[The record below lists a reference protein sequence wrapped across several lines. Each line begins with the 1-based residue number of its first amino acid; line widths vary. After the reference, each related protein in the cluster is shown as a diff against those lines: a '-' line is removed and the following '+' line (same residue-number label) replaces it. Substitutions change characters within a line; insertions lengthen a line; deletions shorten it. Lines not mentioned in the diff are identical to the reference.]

1 MIIVTHWRARYI
13 MIGIASVGFA
23 LFIFY
28 CAFKRLKARRLQ
40 QAATQTT
47 DGASAASGS
56 VECLA
61 VSAGAPLGC
70 STAEASALGA
80 SAVVTGV
87 PVAEAAAVEAAA
99 GPAVVRVTEDVEL
112 KV

>member
-13 MIGIASVGFA
+13 MIGIACVGFA

-28 CAFKRLKARRLQ
+28 CALKRLKARRLQ

-47 DGASAASGS
+47 DGAAAASGS
-56 VECLA
+56 VECLD
-61 VSAGAPLGC
+61 VSAGAPLG
-70 STAEASALGA
+70 EASAVGA

-87 PVAEAAAVEAAA
+87 PVTEATAVEAAA